1 MPQPNESSSPPHPDQ
16 AHKLEELR
24 LKRREL
30 WVSSAA
36 VAVPLL
42 LAVATLRVGV
52 LSQRSA
58 ARVELQL
65 KAVEI
70 VMNAEGPY
78 AARARARALVR
89 LFGRELGP
97 LLDTV
102 STLDEI
108 GAPGRER
115 RLEILRLLAEH
126 PQDCARILETVD
138 VLFPQ
143 TEFVNELRSKSPYC
157 KTKN

>member
-1 MPQPNESSSPPHPDQ
+1 MPLPNESPGPSHPDEALRVQ
-16 AHKLEELR
+16 ELR

-42 LAVATLRVGV
+42 LGVATLIAGV
-52 LSQRSA
+52 LSERSA
-58 ARVELQL
+58 ARLALQL

-70 VMNAEGPY
+70 VMNAEGAY
-78 AARARARALVR
+78 AAKARAQALVR
-89 LFGRELGP
+89 LFGQDLGP
-97 LLDTV
+97 ILDTV
-102 STLDEI
+102 STLKEI

-126 PQDCARILETVD
+126 PQDCARILGTAD
-138 VLFPQ
+138 VLFPE
-143 TEFVNELRSKSPYC
+143 TAFVDSVRSRSPYC
-157 KTKN
+157 KTQK